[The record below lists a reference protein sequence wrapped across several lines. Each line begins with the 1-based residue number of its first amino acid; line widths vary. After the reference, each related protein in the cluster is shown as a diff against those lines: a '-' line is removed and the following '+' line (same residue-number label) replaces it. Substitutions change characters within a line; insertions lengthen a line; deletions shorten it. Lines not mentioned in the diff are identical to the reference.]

1 MARPS
6 SKHPTELELEILKI
20 LWREGPLRVQQVRDA
35 LVGFRDLA
43 YSSVTTIMN
52 IMVGKKYLSRK
63 KDGPSFVYK
72 PRVSRT
78 VTTERMLKDVV
89 DRAFDGSTAAVM
101 LRLLET
107 SELGEAETKKIRS
120 FLDHQTRGTKR

>member
-20 LWREGPLRVQQVRDA
+20 LWGEGPLRVQQVRDA

-52 IMVGKKYLSRK
+52 IMVDKKYLSRK

-89 DRAFDGSTAAVM
+89 DRAFDGSAAAVM

-107 SELGEAETKKIRS
+107 SELGKAETKKIRS
-120 FLDHQTRGTKR
+120 FLDRQTRGTKR